1 MQQRGSNN
9 ITLVHYTHSQY
20 THSYYVHTRTQA
32 CTCSHA
38 HTCTRRHTLTLSR
51 FIISVIH
58 CMCSCSQVVEEA
70 RKALRFST
78 GNFYINDKCTGSVI
92 CQQPFGGAR
101 KSGKHST
108 GYANSAL
115 SVMYITNIFKNVYCR
130 NVFQKIYCMAERFA
144 MNNVMM

>member
-9 ITLVHYTHSQY
+9 QYDISTLYTLTIYTLILCTHS
-20 THSYYVHTRTQA
+20 HASMHMLA
-32 CTCSHA
+32 CT
-38 HTCTRRHTLTLSR
+38 HTLTPSR

-58 CMCSCSQVVEEA
+58 CVCSCSQVVEEA

-130 NVFQKIYCMAERFA
+130 NVFQKIYCMAEHFA
-144 MNNVMM
+144 ISNVMM